1 MTDWHR
7 LLIDRLAGLQI
18 RPEREA
24 EILDELS
31 QHLDDQVNELVSGGM
46 PTEDA
51 SVAALSDLDAPGAL
65 ERQLG
70 EIEVRRPL
78 MLPAVGAPVRGRW
91 LHALAQDLRHSV
103 RSLRRSP
110 VFALTAIFTLALSI
124 GPATAILSIGNWLL
138 WRPTP
143 GVHDPDRVAQALT
156 GVWTDKGHTVTVA
169 VSQLNLNDLRDAST
183 KLSGIAGVL

>member
-1 MTDWHR
+1 
-7 LLIDRLAGLQI
+7 
-18 RPEREA
+18 
-24 EILDELS
+24 
-31 QHLDDQVNELVSGGM
+31 M

-91 LHALAQDLRHSV
+91 LHALAQELRHSV

-110 VFALTAIFTLALSI
+110 VCALTAIFTVARSIARAAALLRRDTSI
-124 GPATAILSIGNWLL
+124 L
-138 WRPTP
+138 WPRT
-143 GVHDPDRVAQALT
+143 R
-156 GVWTDKGHTVTVA
+156 
-169 VSQLNLNDLRDAST
+169 
-183 KLSGIAGVL
+183 